1 VENKTISLKKMQ
13 IKNFLSLHQVSLPF
27 KPLTVLVGANAS
39 GKTNIL
45 KTLLMLQRMMLRE
58 KQPDSSTIQSWTWAG
73 EQRSKIDFKMQVE
86 TDNKRAIYHIVL
98 QNKADKLIQ
107 TEELLVNEVKVISV
121 QQGFGEIRDEDDKNP
136 IIYSSE
142 KLALKSAGDY
152 GNKPVTHRLTNFI
165 KNWAFFNFMPEV
177 MRGKNVLLMNPS
189 SDKPIQLD
197 DEGTVLKHL
206 LSVWHDDDYEKFELV
221 SQSLA
226 SVTDLNLARINDGE
240 GKLGLLE
247 GYEKPIPLDS
257 ASDGTLRLLAYYTLL
272 NQTEL
277 PSLIAIEEP
286 ERNFH
291 PAALIL
297 VASLI
302 EELAQKTQVI
312 VTTHSAQF
320 LDAFDKDSLGDS
332 LGVLLLQNHKGI
344 GTSIIDFE
352 DEQNRRGALSSWVKD
367 FGIGSAIFDSELL

>member
-1 VENKTISLKKMQ
+1 MH
-13 IKNFLSLHQVSLPF
+13 IKNFLSLHEVSLPF
-27 KPLTVLVGANAS
+27 KPLTVLVGANGS
-39 GKTNIL
+39 GKSNIL
-45 KTLLMLQRMMLRE
+45 KTLLMLHRMMLRE
-58 KQPDSSTIQSWTWAG
+58 KLPDSSTIQSWTWAG
-73 EQRSKIDFKMQVE
+73 DLQSQIDFKMEVE
-86 TDNKRAIYHIVL
+86 SDDNRAIYHLVL
-98 QNKADKLIQ
+98 QAERLIH
-107 TEELLVNEVKVISV
+107 TEELLVNDVKVISV

-136 IIYSSE
+136 IVYSSD

-177 MRGKNVLLMNPS
+177 MRGINVN

-206 LSVWHDDDYEKFELV
+206 LSVWHDNDYEKFELV

-226 SVTDLNLARINDGE
+226 DVTNLSLARIDDEE

-247 GYEKPIPLDS
+247 GYEKPIPLDR

-272 NQTEL
+272 NQSDL

-291 PAALIL
+291 PAALIR

-320 LDAFDKDSLGDS
+320 LDAFDKDSLGDN
-332 LGVLLLQNHKGI
+332 LGVLLLQNHKG
-344 GTSIIDFE
+344 TSIIDFE
-352 DEQNRRGALSSWVKD
+352 EEQNRRDALNSWIKD
-367 FGIGSAIFDSELL
+367 FGIGSAIFDSELLEKSFCQV

>member
-1 VENKTISLKKMQ
+1 VETVFLKQMQ
-13 IKNFLSLHQVSLPF
+13 IKNFLSLHEVSLPF
-27 KPLTVLVGANAS
+27 KPLTVLVGANGS
-39 GKTNIL
+39 GKSNIL
-45 KTLLMLQRMMLRE
+45 KTLLMLHRMMLRE
-58 KQPDSSTIQSWTWAG
+58 KLPDSSTIQSWTWAG
-73 EQRSKIDFKMQVE
+73 DLQSQIDFKMEVE
-86 TDNKRAIYHIVL
+86 SDDNRAIYHLVL
-98 QNKADKLIQ
+98 QAERLIH
-107 TEELLVNEVKVISV
+107 TEELLVNDVKVISV

-136 IIYSSE
+136 IVYSSD

-177 MRGKNVLLMNPS
+177 MRGKLMMN

-206 LSVWHDDDYEKFELV
+206 LSVWHDNDYEKFELV

-226 SVTDLNLARINDGE
+226 DVTNLSLARIDDEE

-247 GYEKPIPLDS
+247 GYEKPIPLDR

-272 NQTEL
+272 NQSDL

-291 PAALIL
+291 PAALIR

-320 LDAFDKDSLGDS
+320 LDAFDKDSLGDN
-332 LGVLLLQNHKGI
+332 LGVLLLQNHKG
-344 GTSIIDFE
+344 TSIIDFE
-352 DEQNRRGALSSWVKD
+352 EEQNRRDALNSWIKD
-367 FGIGSAIFDSELL
+367 FGIGSAIFDSELLEKSFCQV